1 MRPVK
6 LDFMHRIAFALCV
19 ATLMAVNP
27 LLSYAHIVKIE
38 IQNKT
43 TLFHGQSFGSVG
55 PYEQIQGVIEG
66 EIDPLDP
73 RNALITDI
81 ALAPRDSHGMVHY
94 RTTFTLQKPIDMRKS
109 DGVIFY
115 EIVNRGN
122 HGGTLNVGGNPGD
135 GFLYKRGEVLLWSG
149 WQGDIPI
156 SAIKNN
162 MEGIDVPT
170 AHLPGG
176 GSVVGPVIKRVVVPA
191 GGTFSIGSIPGREP
205 VSLDTSKATLLSAVS
220 ETPSGVRSGEQIIPS
235 SDWAFADC
243 RSAPFPGIPDPNFVC
258 LKTSVDGTRLYQL
271 VYQAKDPLILGV
283 GLAAVRDVVSFFR
296 YAATDAAGTPNPVAG
311 SIRGAIGYGVS
322 QSGRF
327 AKSFLNLGFN
337 EDEHGKIVWDGL
349 YTFIAGMLGSFNVR
363 FGVPGEI
370 AELYDPGSDGPLW
383 WSDYEDSVRHRP
395 TWGLLHRCT
404 ETRTCPRVAEVYGAT
419 EYWYSRGT
427 AGIVG
432 TSALADIPL
441 PDNVR
446 RYYIA
451 GTPHGGGKGGFR
463 WKTEEQPCGSQMGC
477 MQVNPNPMIETS
489 RALYVGL
496 VEWVTKNRTPP
507 DSAYP
512 KLSDHTLVPATSQA
526 MGWPNIPG
534 MPSPDGVVNP
544 VLDYDYGPRF
554 RYNDDSGI
562 IDNVP
567 APIKSVFPTL
577 VPRVDSDGNEI
588 AGIHTLLQRMPLGT
602 YTGWYP
608 IPAGPLKG
616 REKQLAGGY
625 IPFPRTKAE
634 RLQYRDPR
642 PSIEERYPNFEQY
655 ISKARKQAEELVN
668 ERYLLPEDAARLMKR
683 INGDLA
689 AGEGGLSPHH

>member
-1 MRPVK
+1 MRSVQY
-6 LDFMHRIAFALCV
+6 DFACRIALALC
-19 ATLMAVNP
+19 LAVLASANSP
-27 LLSYAHIVKIE
+27 LSYASAVRIE
-38 IQNKT
+38 IKSRS
-43 TLFHGQSFGSVG
+43 TLFHGRSFDTIG
-55 PYEQIQGVIEG
+55 PYEQIQGEIEG

-81 ALAPRDSHGMVHY
+81 ALAPRDARGMVHY
-94 RTTFTLQKPIDMRKS
+94 RTTFTLQKPVDMKQS
-109 DGVIFY
+109 DGVLFY
-115 EIVNRGN
+115 EIVNRG
-122 HGGTLNVGGNPGD
+122 HHVGMLNVGGNPGD
-135 GFLYKRGEVLLWSG
+135 GFLYRRGEVLLWSG
-149 WQGDIPI
+149 WQGDLPI
-156 SAIKNN
+156 STLKNN
-162 MEGIDVPT
+162 LEGIDVPT
-170 AHLPGG
+170 AHLPDG
-176 GSVVGPVIKRVVVPA
+176 GSVVGPVIQRVVAPR
-191 GGTFSIGSIPGREP
+191 GSTFSIDSIPGREP
-205 VSLDTSKATLLSAVS
+205 VSLDTSKATLISAIT
-220 ETPSGVRSGEQIIPS
+220 ETPSGVRSGQETIPS

-243 RSAPFPGIPDPNFVC
+243 RSTPYPGTPDPNFVC
-258 LKTSVDGTRLYQL
+258 LKTPADGTRLYQL
-271 VYQAKDPLILGV
+271 AYQAKDPLVIGV

-296 YAATDAAGTPNPVAG
+296 YTAVDAAGTPNPVAG
-311 SIRGAIGYGVS
+311 SIRWAIGYGVS

-337 EDEHGKIVWDGL
+337 QDERGRIVWDGM

-383 WSDYEDSVRHRP
+383 WADYADTVRHRP
-395 TWGLLHRCT
+395 VWGLLHRCS
-404 ETRTCPRVAEVYGAT
+404 ENDTCPKVAEVYGAT

-432 TSALADIPL
+432 TSALTDIPL

-463 WKTEEQPCGSQMGC
+463 LETEEQPCGSQTGC

-507 DSAYP
+507 ESAYP
-512 KLSDHTLVPATSQA
+512 KLSDHTLVPATSEA
-526 MGWPNIPG
+526 MGWPKIPG

-567 APIKSVFPTL
+567 APIKGVIPTL

-588 AGIHTLLQRMPLGT
+588 AGIHTLLQRMSLGT

-608 IPAGPLKG
+608 IPTGPLKG
-616 REKQLAGGY
+616 REKALAGGY
-625 IPFPRTKAE
+625 IPFARTKAD
-634 RLQYRDPR
+634 RLKAGDPR
-642 PSIEERYPNFEQY
+642 LSIEERYPNLEQY
-655 ISKARKQAEELVN
+655 ISEARKQAEELVN
-668 ERYLLPEDAARLMKR
+668 ERYLLPEDAARLMER
-683 INGDLA
+683 ITDDMTASHL
-689 AGEGGLSPHH
+689 LPQ